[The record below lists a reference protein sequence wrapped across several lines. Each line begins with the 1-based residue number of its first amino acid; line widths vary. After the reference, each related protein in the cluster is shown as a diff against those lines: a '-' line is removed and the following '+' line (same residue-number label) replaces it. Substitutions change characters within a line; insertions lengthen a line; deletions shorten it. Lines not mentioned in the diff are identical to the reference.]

1 MDISEDCWD
10 HVGLLQEVPGAE
22 QPPPPP
28 APDFLMH
35 HQHEVSGPSQ
45 SLLLFL
51 CKDVFGLFGW
61 ERRIDDDIKHPLGT
75 WYQLRE
81 PLTQRSLSMNR
92 SLDKKKE

>member
-35 HQHEVSGPSQ
+35 HQHEVSGPNFYFAFFKQ
-45 SLLLFL
+45 GYIRF
-51 CKDVFGLFGW
+51 F
-61 ERRIDDDIKHPLGT
+61 RRTAIDDMT
-75 WYQLRE
+75 
-81 PLTQRSLSMNR
+81 TS
-92 SLDKKKE
+92 